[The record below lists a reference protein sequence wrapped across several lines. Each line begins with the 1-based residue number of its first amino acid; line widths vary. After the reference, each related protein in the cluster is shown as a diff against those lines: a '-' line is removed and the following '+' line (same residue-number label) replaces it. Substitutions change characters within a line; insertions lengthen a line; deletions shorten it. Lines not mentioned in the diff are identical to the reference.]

1 MENTKK
7 HPINDLIDKAY
18 ELNFNSDASV
28 KMMENLKR
36 EKAIMVQHDK
46 EREIIILNPLNP
58 YQPPKNQKRFY
69 REVDLN
75 EINSEGELMSW
86 VRHLCRKGYS
96 TPLMLGLFIDKV
108 YEAKG
113 WTRDSIN

>member
-1 MENTKK
+1 MKNTKK
-7 HPINDLIDKAY
+7 HPINDLIDRAY

-36 EKAIMVQHDK
+36 EQVIMVQHDK

-58 YQPPKNQKRFY
+58 YQPPENEDRFY

-75 EINSEGELMSW
+75 DINSEGELMSW
-86 VRHLCRKGYS
+86 VRYFCRKGFS

-113 WTRDSIN
+113 WAKDSIN